1 MSGQDLEQIEQGD
14 EVRVVAGRFEGR
26 TGVVT
31 RILRED
37 AEKASGALALVI
49 FPGGA
54 TDYCPMSNLE
64 KTGGPD
70 LPQVSGEGGRSE
82 QAE

>member
-1 MSGQDLEQIEQGD
+1 MGRIKKGD

-31 RILRED
+31 RILREG
-37 AEKASGALALVI
+37 AEESGALALVT

-54 TDYCPMSNLE
+54 TDYLLVSNLE
-64 KTGGPD
+64 IIGGTDSP
-70 LPQVSGEGGRSE
+70 EGQGDGGSE
-82 QAE
+82 QTG